1 MKTKDAVV
9 DLPTLEQVEKERER
23 LKYKNR
29 YNRTLRSTIAIL
41 VVVAALAVLLV
52 VNIAIII
59 IQSVIEVCAERK
71 KDEDTK

>member
-1 MKTKDAVV
+1 M
-9 DLPTLEQVEKERER
+9 DLE
-23 LKYKNR
+23 N
-29 YNRTLRSTIAIL
+29 AI
-41 VVVAALAVLLV
+41 VRGFEIGIGIVAALAVLLV

>member
-1 MKTKDAVV
+1 M
-9 DLPTLEQVEKERER
+9 DLA
-23 LKYKNR
+23 N
-29 YNRTLRSTIAIL
+29 AIIRGFEIGIGI
-41 VVVAALAVLLV
+41 VAAVAVLLV

>member
-1 MKTKDAVV
+1 M
-9 DLPTLEQVEKERER
+9 DLA
-23 LKYKNR
+23 N
-29 YNRTLRSTIAIL
+29 AI
-41 VVVAALAVLLV
+41 VRGFEIGIGIVAAVAVLLV

>member
-1 MKTKDAVV
+1 M
-9 DLPTLEQVEKERER
+9 DLA
-23 LKYKNR
+23 N
-29 YNRTLRSTIAIL
+29 AI
-41 VVVAALAVLLV
+41 VRGFEIGVGIVAALAVLLV

>member
-1 MKTKDAVV
+1 M
-9 DLPTLEQVEKERER
+9 DLA
-23 LKYKNR
+23 N
-29 YNRTLRSTIAIL
+29 AIIRGFEIGFGI
-41 VVVAALAVLLV
+41 VAALAVLLV

>member
-1 MKTKDAVV
+1 M
-9 DLPTLEQVEKERER
+9 DLT
-23 LKYKNR
+23 N
-29 YNRTLRSTIAIL
+29 AI
-41 VVVAALAVLLV
+41 VRGFEIGVGIVAALAVLLV